1 MRKTIRAAQYLYL
14 VPTGQTR
21 LNRKTG
27 KEEEVFSVRHAFHGD
42 TVNIPRAEDIESGEA
57 AGAFEPDEVEQA
69 SPVAVEQEPEAT
81 APGGPDFSSHDSL
94 VMWIRDTKPTVAT
107 VVAAAGDDPDKAE
120 ALLAAEEEAT
130 GGQPRKGVESGLE
143 VLMEEEE

>member
-81 APGGPDFSSHDSL
+81 
-94 VMWIRDTKPTVAT
+94 VAT